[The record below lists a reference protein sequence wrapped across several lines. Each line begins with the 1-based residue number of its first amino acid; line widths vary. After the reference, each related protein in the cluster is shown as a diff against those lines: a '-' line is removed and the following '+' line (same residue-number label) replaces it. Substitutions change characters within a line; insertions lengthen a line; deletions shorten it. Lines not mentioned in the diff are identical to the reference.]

1 MPTPLVKY
9 RINASTFAT
18 IQNDLGQVE
27 AETRYIKKTGGGLT
41 GPLTVLAGSAGTHVA
56 TKAYVDSRGMPPG
69 VCIPWGGEYQSAP
82 PGWLPCGWGN
92 QVSRYD
98 YPALYNA
105 ISTYYGGDG
114 NPYFTLPVI
123 QARVPV
129 GYDGGTFNG
138 LGQMTGNPAE
148 GLAASQ
154 VPNMAGS
161 FEMHNTA
168 GPTVLY
174 TGDGVFSGYNGSAT
188 LYHSH
193 ENPIGGPWSFGGVT
207 WSNQGGGNA
216 HENRQPYII
225 FQFIIKY

>member
-9 RINASTFAT
+9 RVNASTFHT
-18 IQNDLGQVE
+18 IVNDLGQVE
-27 AETRYIKKTGGGLT
+27 AETRYIKKTGGGMS
-41 GPLTVLAGSAGTHVA
+41 GPLTILAGSSPSHAA

-69 VCIPWGGEYQSAP
+69 VVLPWAGAYQTAP
-82 PGWLPCGWGN
+82 AGWLPCGWGN
-92 QVSRYD
+92 QANKNT

-105 ISTYYGGDG
+105 IGTYYGGDG
-114 NPYFTLPVI
+114 NPNFTLPVI

-138 LGQMTGNPAE
+138 LGQMTGNPSE

-154 VPNMAGS
+154 VPNMTGS
-161 FEMHNTA
+161 ITMHNTA
-168 GPTVLY
+168 GPTVMS
-174 TGDGVFSGYNGSAT
+174 TSDGIFSGFNGSGSQ
-188 LYHSH
+188 YHSH
-193 ENPIGGPWSFGGVT
+193 EYPVAGADSYGYFG